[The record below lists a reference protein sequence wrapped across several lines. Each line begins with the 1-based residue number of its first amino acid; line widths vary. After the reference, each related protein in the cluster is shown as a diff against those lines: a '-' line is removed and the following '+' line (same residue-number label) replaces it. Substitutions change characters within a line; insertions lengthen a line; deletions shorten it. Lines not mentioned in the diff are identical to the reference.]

1 MDKAREVVELLR
13 SLEDSGVKQTQNVC
27 AGALSVTKSTV
38 SKWARGVAPVPD
50 EKLVEL
56 RRVVREL
63 VRLRSGTGG
72 QVAEEPQ
79 PGEVVFLVSH
89 RWRTQDFVP
98 LSPEQLKVL
107 FPWGLGAGPV
117 AKERE

>member
-1 MDKAREVVELLR
+1 LDRAREVVELLR
-13 SLEDSGVKQTQNVC
+13 ELEDAGVKQTQNVC

-38 SKWARGVAPVPD
+38 SRWARGTVAVPD

-56 RRVVREL
+56 RRVVKEL

-72 QVAEEPQ
+72 QVAEDK

-98 LSPEQLKVL
+98 LSPDQLKVL
-107 FPWGLGAGPV
+107 FPWGLGAGPL